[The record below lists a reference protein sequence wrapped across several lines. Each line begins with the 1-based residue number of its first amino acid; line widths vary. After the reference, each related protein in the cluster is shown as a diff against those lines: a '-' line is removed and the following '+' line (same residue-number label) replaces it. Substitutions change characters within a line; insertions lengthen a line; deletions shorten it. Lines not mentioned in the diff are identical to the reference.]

1 MIRARNGILTCRDL
15 KGGNLNDILPKE
27 VLHESEKYKIYSD
40 NTSNKVGSVSIVGN
54 IVHNDTENRS
64 SISDITDINE
74 VSTLSSDEI
83 KQKLD
88 DIHSSV
94 ENKLNELTIDNL
106 KDKCKELSIV
116 GVSKYKKPEFVLILL
131 GEFKK
136 MVSLLKDKKTPDLK
150 IICKQYNIKGT
161 TGLKKDEIVWNILQ
175 HCSINLILRID
186 ETVINNVIISTK
198 QKKVSEID
206 IPKLSLI
213 EELEQKKLDI
223 ELKMKEEILKQQKA
237 EEDIQRL
244 KLEEE
249 QKRLEEEQKRLEE
262 EKKKE
267 KEETKKKKQ
276 SIPKNVRII
285 IWNHYIGE
293 DIIKHRC
300 LCCKKALISNT
311 NFEVGHVISEKN
323 GGTHEINNLRPI
335 CFACNHSMGTEN
347 MIEFVVKYG
356 LYIG

>member
-1 MIRARNGILTCRDL
+1 MPPFFSLITC
-15 KGGNLNDILPKE
+15 P
-27 VLHESEKYKIYSD
+27 
-40 NTSNKVGSVSIVGN
+40 TSKLVF
-54 IVHNDTENRS
+54 E
-64 SISDITDINE
+64 INA
-74 VSTLSSDEI
+74 
-83 KQKLD
+83 
-88 DIHSSV
+88 
-94 ENKLNELTIDNL
+94 
-106 KDKCKELSIV
+106 
-116 GVSKYKKPEFVLILL
+116 F
-131 GEFKK
+131 
-136 MVSLLKDKKTPDLK
+136 
-150 IICKQYNIKGT
+150 
-161 TGLKKDEIVWNILQ
+161 LQ

-276 SIPKNVRII
+276 RRGIFTSSY
-285 IWNHYIGE
+285 H
-293 DIIKHRC
+293 
-300 LCCKKALISNT
+300 ISLT
-311 NFEVGHVISEKN
+311 QIRQQEV
-323 GGTHEINNLRPI
+323 
-335 CFACNHSMGTEN
+335 
-347 MIEFVVKYG
+347 
-356 LYIG
+356 